1 RRRRRA
7 RAGQGRAAAP
17 RARAR
22 SRGASR
28 LTTPSSSRPG
38 RSSCATS
45 QRTQICRPSAR
56 AWRSS
61 SSTMGTTMLVSI
73 REYARRR
80 GCSHV
85 AVMKAVK
92 SGRLTLTD
100 GKVDT
105 QTADRQWASNT
116 DASQRRDAAALAPA
130 STGAAPGL
138 NPVVTGSPSQ
148 ITYSTQRAIREG
160 YLARLA
166 KIEFEVK
173 TGKLIEADKVRVK
186 AFNLAR
192 KARDML
198 GG

>member
-1 RRRRRA
+1 
-7 RAGQGRAAAP
+7 
-17 RARAR
+17 
-22 SRGASR
+22 
-28 LTTPSSSRPG
+28 
-38 RSSCATS
+38 
-45 QRTQICRPSAR
+45 
-56 AWRSS
+56 
-61 SSTMGTTMLVSI
+61 MLVSI

-85 AVMKAVK
+85 AVMKAAK
-92 SGRLTLTD
+92 SGRITLTD

-105 QTADRQWASNT
+105 ETADRQWASNT
-116 DASQRRDAAALAPA
+116 DAAQRRDAGALAPA
-130 STGAAPGL
+130 STVSAPGQ
-138 NPVVTGSPSQ
+138 PAPSTGSPSQ

-173 TGKLIEADKVRVK
+173 TGKLIEVDKVRVK

-198 GG
+198 GGLPDRLAPILAGESNAFEIHRLLTEEIRRVSDEIAHSRPV